1 MSNLISAILM
11 ASALA
16 LIFTF
21 AGMLSTKQ
29 RNGYDTGEKDI
40 ASRQKARSVF
50 VLLVVSPPQ

>member
-1 MSNLISAILM
+1 M
-11 ASALA
+11 AAALA

-40 ASRQKARSVF
+40 ASRREARLVF
-50 VLLVVSPPQ
+50 VLLVIVLTIIIWLNAGAS